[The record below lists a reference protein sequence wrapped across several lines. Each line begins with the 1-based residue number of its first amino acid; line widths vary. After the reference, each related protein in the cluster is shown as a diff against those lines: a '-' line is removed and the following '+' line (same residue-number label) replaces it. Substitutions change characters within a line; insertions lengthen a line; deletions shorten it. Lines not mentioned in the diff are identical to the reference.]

1 MLLTGVSRAWKT
13 AWQRGTLAATMNRQ
27 RSDSALFASCLR
39 DTRFVFM
46 VYDVYLIFVWEIS
59 LSRNVFSPRAA
70 RKSEL
75 QTRIVQC
82 ALQLFREKGVP
93 ETTMEAIAEA
103 ACVTKRTLYRYF
115 PIKEAIASAYWLDNV
130 RQKAALLPEL
140 FRLHPD
146 TRGRLLA
153 VFLDAAAG
161 FKVEPELARM
171 HFSYQFQR
179 IGRELEGAGDLPL
192 DFNRFLVALM
202 ENGQQLGDVRTDVP
216 AEQLAWQV
224 QLSFTGI
231 CLMWFAAPDAFP
243 LEERLTSAVACFL
256 EGAAVSS

>member
-1 MLLTGVSRAWKT
+1 MLLMRVSSAWKT

-39 DTRFVFM
+39 DTQFVFM
-46 VYDVYLIFVWEIS
+46 VYDVYQCSIWEIS
-59 LSRNVFSPRAA
+59 LSRTFSPRTA
-70 RKSEL
+70 RKAEL

-82 ALQLFREKGVP
+82 ALLLFREKGVA

-140 FRLHPD
+140 FRLYPD
-146 TRGRLLA
+146 TRSRLLA

-171 HFSYQFQR
+171 HFSYQLQR
-179 IGRELEGAGDLPL
+179 IGLEGAGDPPL
-192 DFNRFLVALM
+192 DFNRFLVALL
-202 ENGQQLGDVRTDVP
+202 ENGQQVGDVRTDVP
-216 AEQLAWQV
+216 ADQLAWQV

-243 LEERLTSAVACFL
+243 LEERLASAVACFL
-256 EGAAVSS
+256 EGAAAAG